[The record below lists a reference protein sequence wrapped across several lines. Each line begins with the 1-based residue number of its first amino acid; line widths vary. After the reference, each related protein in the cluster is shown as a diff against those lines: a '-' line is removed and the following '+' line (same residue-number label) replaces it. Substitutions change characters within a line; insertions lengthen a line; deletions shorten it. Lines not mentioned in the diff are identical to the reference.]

1 MTDIRSY
8 STGELAR
15 HSGVSTRTLQYYDRI
30 GLLRPESYSST
41 GYRRYGEAEALRLQQ
56 ILFYRELGLELGRI
70 AEILESPE
78 FDALRALES
87 HRRLLTGR
95 ARRLEELLDTV
106 DRTIRKLKGQHE
118 MNIREYYQGFADD
131 QIDAIRREARE
142 KYGRQTVED
151 SEARV
156 LAMGKEKMSAVQAEF
171 DHIYRQIVADMS
183 KGPDSPE
190 VQAGIG
196 RWRELMENFTHYTDE
211 MALGLGR
218 MYSED
223 ERFAEFYRKY
233 HPDMPEFMTRAI
245 EAHVARRTAQT

>member
-8 STGELAR
+8 STGERAR
-15 HSGVSTRTLQYYDRI
+15 YSGVSTRTLQYYDR
-30 GLLRPESYSST
+30 
-41 GYRRYGEAEALRLQQ
+41 
-56 ILFYRELGLELGRI
+56 
-70 AEILESPE
+70 
-78 FDALRALES
+78 
-87 HRRLLTGR
+87 
-95 ARRLEELLDTV
+95 
-106 DRTIRKLKGQHE
+106 
-118 MNIREYYQGFADD
+118 
-131 QIDAIRREARE
+131 E

-151 SEARV
+151 NEARV

-171 DHIYRQIVADMS
+171 DRIYRQTVADMP

-196 RWRELMENFTHYTDE
+196 GWLELMENFTHYTDE

-233 HPDMPEFMTRAI
+233 RPDM
-245 EAHVARRTAQT
+245 RRRS